1 MTIQERIEELLIKR
15 KWSKNKLAREAG
27 LYSTTVYD
35 WFNEKHFTPDRKS
48 IELVCAALDISLTEF
63 YSGIDDGEL
72 DGEQMLLLELFEMVP
87 KGKRK
92 VVFEL
97 LRSLSDEK

>member
-1 MTIQERIEELLIKR
+1 MKIQDRIEELLTKR

-72 DGEQMLLLELFEMVP
+72 DGEQMLLLELFEKVP

>member
-1 MTIQERIEELLIKR
+1 MNIQDRIEELLTKR

-72 DGEQMLLLELFEMVP
+72 DGEQMLLLELFEKVP

>member
-1 MTIQERIEELLIKR
+1 MKIQDRIEELLTKR

-48 IELVCAALDISLTEF
+48 IELVCAALDVSLTEF

-72 DGEQMLLLELFEMVP
+72 DGEQMLLLELFEKVP